1 MSANEKYATM
11 EDVARLSG
19 VSKGTVDRVLHDRG
33 DVSEK
38 TKQKVLKAIK
48 EVGYK
53 PNIFASIL
61 SMKKKYRIVA
71 VIPYFQKGEYWEMVY
86 DGIMMA
92 ESQGKSLN
100 IDIEIV
106 YYNQFDINS
115 FRASCSNT
123 MALEPNGVLIAPIYK
138 EETTK
143 LVRELS
149 KSDIP
154 VVYIDTRLENTEY
167 LAYYGMPLYES
178 GYLAAH
184 LLLGSMKKCNVVN
197 FNIDRGD
204 APPNDSMLNRHRGFL
219 AYVKDHD
226 IDCEVY
232 DCTMQP
238 NDFLYNIQL
247 FDRFFRENPHISHI
261 ITLNSRAYMIA
272 EWMEIRGVK
281 DKVLLGFDMLKK
293 NLEGLRKEYVS
304 TLIAEKT
311 SVQVHQAMGAIMDY
325 LIFRRRP
332 ALKDNYVSMDIL
344 NKYNVDFYVT
354 GSGNNS
360 VLIGS
365 GFETE

>member
-1 MSANEKYATM
+1 MSANTKYATM
-11 EDVARLSG
+11 EDVAKLSG
-19 VSKGTVDRVLHDRG
+19 VSKGTVDRVLHNRG

-38 TKQKVLKAIK
+38 TRCEVLKVI
-48 EVGYK
+48 EEIGYK

-61 SMKKKYRIVA
+61 SMKKNHRILA
-71 VIPYFQKGEYWEMVY
+71 IIPYFQKGEYWEMVY

-92 ESQGKSLN
+92 EGQGKSLN
-100 IDIEIV
+100 IDIDII

-115 FRASCSNT
+115 FRAACSHT
-123 MALEPNGVLIAPIYK
+123 LALEPNSVLIAPIYK
-138 EETTK
+138 EEATK

-149 KSDIP
+149 KFNIP
-154 VVYIDTRLENTEY
+154 VVYIDTRLENTDY

-184 LLLGSMKKCNVVN
+184 LLLGSMTKCDVVS

-204 APPNDSMLNRHRGFL
+204 APPNDSMLNRHEGFL
-219 AYVKDHD
+219 AYVRDHN
-226 IDCEVY
+226 IDCVVK

-247 FDRFFRENPHISHI
+247 FDRFFAENPQVSHI
-261 ITLNSRAYMIA
+261 ITLNSRAHMVA
-272 EWMEIRGVK
+272 EWMEIRGVR
-281 DKVLLGFDMLKK
+281 DMVLLGFDMLKK
-293 NLEGLRKEYVS
+293 NMDGLRRGYIS

-311 SVQVHQAMGAIMDY
+311 SVQVHQAMVAIMDY
-325 LIFRRRP
+325 LIFHKKP
-332 ALKDNYVSMDIL
+332 AVKDNYVPMDIL

-354 GSGNNS
+354 GNEGNS

-365 GFETE
+365 GMENK

>member
-11 EDVARLSG
+11 DDVARLSG

-38 TKQKVLKAIK
+38 TKQKVLGVIK
-48 EVGYK
+48 KIGYK

-61 SMKKKYRIVA
+61 SMKKNHRIVA

-100 IDIEIV
+100 VDIEIV
-106 YYNQFDINS
+106 YYNQFDISS
-115 FRASCSNT
+115 FRNSCLYTLS
-123 MALEPNGVLIAPIYK
+123 LEANGVLIAPIYK

-184 LLLGSMKKCNVVN
+184 LLLGSMDKCNVVS

-219 AYVKDHD
+219 AYVEDHH

-247 FDRFFRENPHISHI
+247 FDRFFRKNPHVSHI

-293 NLEGLRKEYVS
+293 NLEGLRKGYVS

-325 LIFRRRP
+325 LIFRQKP
-332 ALKDNYVSMDIL
+332 VVKDNYVSMDIL
-344 NKYNVDFYVT
+344 NKYNVDFYVPE
-354 GSGNNS
+354 GGNNS
-360 VLIGS
+360 VLIG
-365 GFETE
+365 GGIDNK